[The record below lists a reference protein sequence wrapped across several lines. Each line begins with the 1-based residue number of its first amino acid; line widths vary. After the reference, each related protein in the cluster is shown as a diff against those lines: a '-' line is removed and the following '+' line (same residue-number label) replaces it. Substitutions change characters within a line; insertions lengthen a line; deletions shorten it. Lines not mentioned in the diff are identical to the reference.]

1 MEINKFSKEIKE
13 YLKYYVYIYI
23 DPENDEIFYVGKGKD
38 DRVFSHLSDNKE
50 NEKCKK
56 FNEII
61 SRGQMPKIEILIH
74 GLEEEEV
81 ALRVEAA
88 VIDLLG
94 IDNLTNAVHGYRSNL
109 YGRLSIEQLIQRYN
123 KEIAYI
129 EEPSI
134 LVRINRNF
142 HYGITKQE
150 LYDVTRSCWKLG
162 SDREK
167 VKYAFAV
174 YDGIIQEV
182 YTVLKWFKG
191 GETML
196 SFEVESNSER
206 WEFIGNIAPKE
217 IREKYINK
225 SVSHYYKQGNQSP
238 ILYVNI
244 KEENPVDACSNARL
258 SENCIVKG
266 DDYTCG

>member
-1 MEINKFSKEIKE
+1 MIEINKFSKEIKE

-23 DPENDEIFYVGKGKD
+23 DPENNKIFYVGKGKG
-38 DRVFSHLSDNKE
+38 DRVFSHLNDSKE
-50 NEKCKK
+50 NDKCKRI
-56 FNEII
+56 NEIK

-74 GLEEEEV
+74 GLEEEET

-88 VIDLLG
+88 VIDLIG
-94 IDNLTNAVHGYRSNL
+94 IDNLTNTMHGYRSSL

-123 KEIAYI
+123 KEIANI
-129 EEPSI
+129 EEPSM
-134 LVRINRNF
+134 LVRINRLF
-142 HYGITKQE
+142 HYGMTKQE
-150 LYDVTRSCWKLG
+150 LYDATRSCWRLG
-162 SDREK
+162 EDREK

-196 SFEVESNSER
+196 SFEAERDNER

-225 SVSHYYKQGNQSP
+225 SVSHYFKQGNQSP

-244 KEENPVDACSNARL
+244 KENSF
-258 SENCIVKG
+258 
-266 DDYTCG
+266 